1 MAILESVPNVSEGRD
16 PAVVETI
23 AEAFASAGAR
33 VLDTHVDPDHHRA
46 VVTLVGSERALED
59 GLVAGIAESS
69 RLIDLRRHV
78 GVHPRVGSADVV
90 PVVPL
95 VRADAPRAIAVASA
109 VARRVG
115 GELGIPV
122 FLYGEL
128 GRGRRPAFFRRGGPR
143 ELQRRMDAAEL
154 TPDHGSPRLHHRAGA
169 VIVGVRAPLLAF
181 NVALEGTLETAHEV
195 ATAVRESSGGL
206 PGVQALGLLLRDGS
220 VQVSTN
226 VIDLEVT
233 DPHVLVERIVTE
245 AEERHARAGAGELV
259 GLIPAASV
267 AAAAVA
273 AGVARPLDEDGIPTA
288 NALAAAARALRLERL
303 EADRVLEWH
312 LVER

>member
-1 MAILESVPNVSEGRD
+1 VAAIAD
-16 PAVVETI
+16 
-23 AEAFASAGAR
+23 AFASAGAR
-33 VLDTHVDPDHHRA
+33 VLDTHVDADHHRA

-59 GLVAGIAESS
+59 GLLAGIAESS

-95 VRADAPRAIAVASA
+95 VEADAPRAIAVASA

-115 GELGIPV
+115 AELGIPV

-128 GRGRRPAFFRRGGPR
+128 GRGRRPAFFRRGGPA
-143 ELQRRMDAAEL
+143 ELQRRIESAEL
-154 TPDHGSPRLHHRAGA
+154 TPDFGPLRLHHRAGA
-169 VIVGVRAPLLAF
+169 VIVGARAPLLAF
-181 NVALEGTLETAHEV
+181 NLVLDGTLETAREV
-195 ATAVRESSGGL
+195 ASAVRESSGGL
-206 PGVQALGLLLRDGS
+206 PGVQALGLLLGDGS

-226 VIDLEVT
+226 VIDLGLT
-233 DPHVLVERIVTE
+233 APHVLVDRIVTE
-245 AEERHARAGAGELV
+245 AEKRRARVEAGELV

-267 AAAAVA
+267 AAAAAA
-273 AGVARPLDEDGIPTA
+273 AGVDQPLDEVGVPTA
-288 NALAAAARALRLERL
+288 DALTAAARALRLDGL
-303 EADRVLEWH
+303 EPDRVLEWH